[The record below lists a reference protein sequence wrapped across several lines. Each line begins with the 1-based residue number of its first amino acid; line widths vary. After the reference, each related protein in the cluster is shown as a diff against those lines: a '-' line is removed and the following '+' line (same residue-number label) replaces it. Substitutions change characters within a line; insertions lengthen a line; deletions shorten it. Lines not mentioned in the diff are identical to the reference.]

1 MALQQGTAGLRTGPV
16 NAEPSQ
22 VLWKGTGTR
31 QVENSREGA
40 GPRQDATFRTSGQMS
55 GVSRKPRAAAGEES
69 QPQPTEEEEEGA

>member
-1 MALQQGTAGLRTGPV
+1 MALQQGTAGLRTGLV

-22 VLWKGTGTR
+22 VLWKGTGTL

-40 GPRQDATFRTSGQMS
+40 GPRQNVTFRTSGQML
-55 GVSRKPRAAAGEES
+55 GVSRKPRAAAEEKS